1 MVEFVDPKNLLSSD
15 REPDE
20 HYQGVIVKSGER
32 WRIIICRSGLQFI
45 LQKRSTKPPNKG
57 IWIGQSYCTTKDGL
71 FGVCSHLGL
80 LSDPNTEA
88 VLTTLPERA
97 RDYRKK

>member
-1 MVEFVDPKNLLSSD
+1 MLDFVDPKPLHSSD

-20 HYQGVIVKSGER
+20 HYPGVIVKSGER
-32 WRIIICRSGLQFI
+32 WCIIICRSGLQFI
-45 LQKRSTKPPNKG
+45 LQERSTKPPNKG

-71 FGVCSHLGL
+71 YGVCSHLRL

-88 VLTTLPERA
+88 VLTILPERA